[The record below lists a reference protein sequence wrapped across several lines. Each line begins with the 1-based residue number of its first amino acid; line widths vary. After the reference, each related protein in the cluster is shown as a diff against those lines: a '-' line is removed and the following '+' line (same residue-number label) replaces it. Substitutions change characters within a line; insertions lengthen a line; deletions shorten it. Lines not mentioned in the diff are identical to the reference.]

1 MPYASFPPRG
11 DRPQPPDLNRRSR
24 SGQLTF
30 GQTEFSMKHLLTG
43 GALALALFASHA
55 AAQDE
60 GAAEIT
66 VDAPLLHPAAGL
78 MNDHMHEG
86 GEVMVGLRL
95 ERSRWSGANR
105 SGTEALSDA
114 AIAAAGYTARTASM
128 EMDMAM
134 LDLMFAP
141 NDDLTLMVMP
151 MYMRHRM
158 TMVGIDPA
166 GGAGGGHGGHGGAGH
181 ALGLGETHAHG
192 IEGFGDTLVSAS
204 YRLARSPGFGAHAT
218 LGVWLPT
225 GSADR
230 TNADGTFVHYGMQPG
245 SGTWDVEPSLTVHGR
260 EGPVGWGAQAGYRWR
275 TESANGSGF
284 AFGDVARTSGWA
296 SYLLAADLG
305 ATARVEWRHEGQIE
319 GHYAGAH
326 HHTAPPDRQENYGG
340 DTVSAGLGLN
350 WLLPVGGAKRPQ
362 LGAEFSV
369 PLHQDL
375 NGIQAPQD
383 WRFSLSLGRE
393 F

>member
-1 MPYASFPPRG
+1 
-11 DRPQPPDLNRRSR
+11 
-24 SGQLTF
+24 
-30 GQTEFSMKHLLTG
+30 MKHLLTG

-78 MNDHMHEG
+78 MNDG

-141 NDDLTLMVMP
+141 NDHLTLMVMP

-166 GGAGGGHGGHGGAGH
+166 GGAGGGHGGHSGAGH
-181 ALGLGETHAHG
+181 ALGIGETHAHG

-260 EGPVGWGAQAGYRWR
+260 EGPVGWGAQAAYRWR

-284 AFGDVARTSGWA
+284 AFGDVARASGWA

>member
-1 MPYASFPPRG
+1 MPRASFPPRG
-11 DRPQPPDLNRRSR
+11 DRLQPPDLNRRSR

-78 MNDHMHEG
+78 MNDHMHDG

-141 NDDLTLMVMP
+141 NDNLTLMVMP

-158 TMVGIDPA
+158 TMVDAGQALADELGCAPGERFLRIDAVRMPA
-166 GGAGGGHGGHGGAGH
+166 GATPASGPRHGAPDGQ
-181 ALGLGETHAHG
+181 
-192 IEGFGDTLVSAS
+192 
-204 YRLARSPGFGAHAT
+204 
-218 LGVWLPT
+218 T
-225 GSADR
+225 GSAPR
-230 TNADGTFVHYGMQPG
+230 AAGRG
-245 SGTWDVEPSLTVHGR
+245 SS
-260 EGPVGWGAQAGYRWR
+260 WGA
-275 TESANGSGF
+275 TGS
-284 AFGDVARTSGWA
+284 
-296 SYLLAADLG
+296 
-305 ATARVEWRHEGQIE
+305 
-319 GHYAGAH
+319 
-326 HHTAPPDRQENYGG
+326 HTP
-340 DTVSAGLGLN
+340 
-350 WLLPVGGAKRPQ
+350 
-362 LGAEFSV
+362 
-369 PLHQDL
+369 
-375 NGIQAPQD
+375 
-383 WRFSLSLGRE
+383 
-393 F
+393 